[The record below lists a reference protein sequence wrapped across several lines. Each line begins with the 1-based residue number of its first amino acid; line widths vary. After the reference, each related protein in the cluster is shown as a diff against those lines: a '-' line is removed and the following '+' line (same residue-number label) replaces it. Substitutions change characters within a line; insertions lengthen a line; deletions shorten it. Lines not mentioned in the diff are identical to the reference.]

1 MQKANEKSWSN
12 TIRLMLLF
20 LLAVIILAGCSSDD
34 GENQEE
40 AAADFGPAE
49 FLEEVQLSSEIFSDA
64 LSDYQLLIEEHPIQ
78 PFMFESEVTE
88 TQNMPTEI
96 LNNFETEAK
105 AQHMS
110 AGETEEYLFYEF
122 DSGEKLGDDA
132 SENKKAYI
140 GLYFIHGT
148 LVQASAFSNQLE
160 FPEENYMTNEQAN
173 EVTAAGTSL
182 KTLAEEEPTL
192 IAFSQMNYD
201 GGIHTL
207 PGFIS
212 HSSSGGNIFQ
222 MPVFNPENELV
233 KIDNENLRLVDP
245 ASINTAM
252 INVLLGYYTE
262 DVLGI
267 ELEDD
272 QDSVLGGSFMPYEEF
287 EEGAADVHERAMNA
301 TEEEPLTLEQVQ
313 EIMGDPY
320 NQSME
325 AVDYR
330 SQKDEGAVEIL
341 TIVFNEDEEVNSVSI
356 QTQTNTLEFPF
367 DKSEVESLGYM
378 DANTTIDQIE
388 EIYVPAPI
396 KELNLETKETMYMWY
411 TDDPESELRIVQI
424 VIDQNGTI
432 QGIAVEENTD
442 EESTGEEEN
451 TEESESN

>member
-1 MQKANEKSWSN
+1 MQKANGRLWSN
-12 TIRLMLLF
+12 TIKIILLS
-20 LLAVIILAGCSSDD
+20 LLAAITLVGCGSED

-40 AAADFGPAE
+40 ASTAFGPAE
-49 FLEEVQLSSEIFSDA
+49 FLEEVNLSSDIFSEA
-64 LSDYQLLIEEHPIQ
+64 LSDYQILVNEHPIQ
-78 PFMFESEVTE
+78 PFMFEDEVTE
-88 TQNMPTEI
+88 PQNMPTEI

-105 AQHMS
+105 AQHMA

-122 DSGEKLGDDA
+122 ESDEKLEEDD

-148 LVQASAFSNQLE
+148 LVQAGVFSNQLE
-160 FPEENYMTNEQAN
+160 FPEENYMANEQAN

-182 KTLAEEEPTL
+182 KTLFEAEPTL

-222 MPVFNPENELV
+222 MPVYSPENELV

-245 ASINTAM
+245 TSINTAM
-252 INVLLGYYTE
+252 INVLLGYYTQ
-262 DVLGI
+262 DVLGV

-272 QDSVLGGSFMPYEEF
+272 QDTVLGGSFMPYEEF
-287 EEGAADVHERAMNA
+287 EKGSEEVQEAAMAA
-301 TEEEPLTLEQVQ
+301 SEEEPLTVEKVQ
-313 EIMGDPY
+313 EIMGEPY

-330 SQKDEGAVEIL
+330 SQKDEGEVEIL
-341 TIVFNEDEEVNSVSI
+341 TIVFNEDQKVNSVSI
-356 QTQTNTLEFPF
+356 QTQTNSIEFPF
-367 DKSEVESLGYM
+367 DKSEIDSLGYM
-378 DANTTIDQIE
+378 DVNTTIEEIE
-388 EIYVPAPI
+388 ELYVPAPI

-411 TDDPESELRIVQI
+411 TDDPESELSIVQI
-424 VIDQNGTI
+424 IIDENGTI

-442 EESTGEEEN
+442 EDSSSEEESTEEAE
-451 TEESESN
+451 